1 MNNKELIRLAA
12 LAVKHTTGNDV
23 IGTSIKF
30 SEDGILCESED
41 FWGYWNPLENK
52 SDALELAAVL
62 DICIIAYPVYVQ
74 PKHSVIAKKHYSLE
88 ESISAIE
95 IYSDYKNI
103 SAAYCMAITKVAAE
117 IALKIQA

>member
-12 LAVKHTTGNDV
+12 LAVKHTTRKDI

-30 SEDGILCESED
+30 SEDGILCENE
-41 FWGYWNPLENK
+41 GYWNPLENK

-74 PKHSVIAKKHYSLE
+74 PKHSVIAKKHYSLK

-95 IYSDYKNI
+95 IYSDHKSI